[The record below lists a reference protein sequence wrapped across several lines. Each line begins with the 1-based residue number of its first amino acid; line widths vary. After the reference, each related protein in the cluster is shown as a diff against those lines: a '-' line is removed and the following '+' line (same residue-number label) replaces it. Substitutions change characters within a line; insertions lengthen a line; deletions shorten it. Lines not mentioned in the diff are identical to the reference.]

1 MKYFDF
7 LSGTN
12 DKNFRICI
20 WAEGSTD
27 KAFDF
32 FFHLGRGMK
41 YFDFLYGSRD
51 AAFRPFYLGRGMKY
65 FDFCICGEG

>member
-12 DKNFRICI
+12 DESFRICI
-20 WAEGSTD
+20 WAEGSRD
-27 KAFDF
+27 KAFRF

-51 AAFRPFYLGRGMKY
+51 AAFRLF
-65 FDFCICGEG
+65 IWGEG